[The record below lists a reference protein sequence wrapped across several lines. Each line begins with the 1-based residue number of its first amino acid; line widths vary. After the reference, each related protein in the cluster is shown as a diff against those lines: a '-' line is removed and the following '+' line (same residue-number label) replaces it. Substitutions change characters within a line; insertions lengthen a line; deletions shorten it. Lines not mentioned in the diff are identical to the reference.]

1 MENVN
6 YYIELTAKLIEIL
19 AVVLMVGLIAAGT
32 VKWLFFSP
40 RWLKRS
46 YGHYRSELGKALLV
60 GLELLVAAD
69 IIRTVALDASLENI
83 AILAALVAV
92 RTVLGWTVTVEIEGR
107 WPWQQPGA
115 AGPEISGEW
124 REREATVPAE
134 RAEGRPT
141 GIQGQGEK

>member
-6 YYIELTAKLIEIL
+6 GYIELTAKLIEIL

-40 RWLKRS
+40 GGLKRF
-46 YGHYRSELGKALLV
+46 YRHYRTELGKALLV

-83 AILAALVAV
+83 AILAALVVV
-92 RTVLGWTVTVEIEGR
+92 RTVLGWTVTVETEGR
-107 WPWQQPGA
+107 WPWQKPFETGPGTDAEERAGAA
-115 AGPEISGEW
+115 AGPLEQAGGQ
-124 REREATVPAE
+124 TN
-134 RAEGRPT
+134 T
-141 GIQGQGEK
+141 TQGEE